1 MITKI
6 FIIVTTLLAVMNP
19 FGNVPLFVSMTENLS
34 KKMRG
39 KLFDLIVYT
48 GFSIVILFGLL
59 GDILLK
65 YFFKVEMMQIKV
77 AGGLILIVV
86 TIKSLLTPK
95 EKKEKK
101 SSNNALESEEEI
113 LQQGIIPMAFP
124 ILVGPGTMTT
134 ILIIKKES
142 GSLYVILA
150 TFIAFII
157 IKILLTYSH
166 IIEKVLGKLVL
177 YILSRVMQ
185 IFIIATGVKMI
196 VAGIFEIIKSYH

>member
-6 FIIVTTLLAVMNP
+6 FIIATTLLAVMNP
-19 FGNVPLFVSMTENLS
+19 FGNVPLFVSMTESLS
-34 KKMRG
+34 KKMRN

-48 GFSIVILFGLL
+48 GFSIVILFGLI

-77 AGGLILIVV
+77 AGGLILIIVA
-86 TIKSLLTPK
+86 IKSLLTPK
-95 EKKEKK
+95 EKKQNN
-101 SSNNALESEEEI
+101 SSKNILESEEEI

-150 TFIAFII
+150 TIIAFII
-157 IKILLTYSH
+157 IKVLLTYSH
-166 IIEKVLGKLVL
+166 FIEKIFGKLVL

-185 IFIIATGVKMI
+185 IFIIATGVKML
-196 VAGIFEIIKSYH
+196 ATGIFEIIKSFQ

>member
-34 KKMRG
+34 KKMRS

-86 TIKSLLTPK
+86 AIKSLLTPK

>member
-34 KKMRG
+34 KKMRS

-86 TIKSLLTPK
+86 AIKSLLTPK

-101 SSNNALESEEEI
+101 SSNNALKSEEEI